1 MNILQRMLGA
11 ASLNRHTYEEV
22 ERDSGAMVQA
32 LIVVVVVAAAIG
44 AGSLLKGDGDLVR
57 GLLFGVL
64 RGVLSWAVWALL
76 VWIVGSK
83 ILRTSETEA
92 SWGQVSRC
100 TGFAQTPGLLVFFIF
115 VPGLGAIFEIVPRLW
130 QFAAMLVGVRQALDY
145 QSIWRAFFVV
155 AIGFIPVIIINAIL
169 FAVLQ
174 IGGPADTP
182 PPVSQI
188 PFLWYF
194 A

>member
-32 LIVVVVVAAAIG
+32 LIVVVLVAAAIG
-44 AGSLLKGDGDLVR
+44 VGSLLKGDSDILR
-57 GLLFGVL
+57 GLVFGVL
-64 RGVLSWAVWALL
+64 RGVLSWALWALV
-76 VWIVGSK
+76 VWFVGSK
-83 ILRTSETEA
+83 MLRTSDTEA

-115 VPGLGAIFEIVPRLW
+115 LPGFGWIFEIVPRIW

-145 QSIWRAFFVV
+145 GSTWRAFFVV
-155 AIGFIPVIIINAIL
+155 VIGFIPVIIINAL
-169 FAVLQ
+169 LVWTLQ
-174 IGGPADTP
+174 IGGPEATP
-182 PPVSQI
+182 PPVSHI